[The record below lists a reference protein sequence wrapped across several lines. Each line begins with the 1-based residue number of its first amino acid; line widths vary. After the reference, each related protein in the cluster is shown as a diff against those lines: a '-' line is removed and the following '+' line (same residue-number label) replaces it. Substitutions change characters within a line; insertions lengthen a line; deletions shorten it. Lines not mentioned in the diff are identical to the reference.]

1 MQILI
6 TSFVIIVTAYMS
18 RYYLKTYMTNQLH
31 EQVQDSLEMIKQ
43 NLVTKNTSPV
53 EWCKGLQVNTMTR
66 FTVTDHEGNPLCDNY
81 KSIQTIP
88 NLYKTQEIQEA
99 INNDFGFGKRFS
111 KSHASDMLFGA
122 SKLSILDAKREIKNY
137 FIIQAISLDRLK
149 KAMSALDHSI
159 IIFLFPLLIG
169 ASLVTL
175 WVSLQ
180 ASFPLRKVLGKI
192 NKIGKVAKNSNKRD
206 EDDETFIDN
215 DNEWMVVEQAL
226 DRARGDI
233 ENYVTELHNENVKIG
248 TLMESISE
256 SIIAV
261 KENGK
266 ILFAN
271 RHFFKNF
278 LPKGFKKKR
287 LVDFRIWEITRDLDI
302 QVMIEQAFKENRIV
316 KQRNSK
322 QMTRPRGG
330 DVFFDIT
337 VSPLTD
343 QENKT
348 YGVVCVFHDVSD
360 KVLASQMKEDFV
372 ANVSH
377 EVRTPLTALKG
388 YIQTLRIT
396 PFDNKEAIDNYLD
409 KIESNSDRLISLFSD
424 ILNLSKIESSQ
435 KLKKSIVN
443 VEEITSYVMT
453 NIKQSYYKK
462 AMNFEIINEIDEVY
476 ADPVMLE
483 QVLTNLIENAWK
495 YTPEDGTIKVI
506 WKSKDSKN
514 VLKVCD
520 SGETIPVEHQARLFE
535 RFYRVDAHR
544 SKEMGGTGLGLSIV
558 KHIANKHGGT
568 ASFKPLSKD
577 GGNCFVITFPIS
589 TPKNRSTNITYME
602 Q

>member
-1 MQILI
+1 
-6 TSFVIIVTAYMS
+6 
-18 RYYLKTYMTNQLH
+18 MTNQLH

-43 NLVTKNTSPV
+43 NLATKNTSPV
-53 EWCKGLQVNTMTR
+53 TWCKGLQVNTLTR
-66 FTVTDHEGNPLCDNY
+66 YTITDDKGTPLCDNY
-81 KSIQTIP
+81 QSVESLP
-88 NLYKTQEIQEA
+88 NLLNTEEMQEA
-99 INNDFGFGKRFS
+99 TKNEYGFGKRFS
-111 KSHASDMLFGA
+111 KSHANEMLFGA
-122 SKLSILDAKREIKNY
+122 SKFSILDEKREIKNF
-137 FIIQAISLDRLK
+137 FIVQAISLDRFK
-149 KAMSALDHSI
+149 KAMAALDNSI
-159 IIFLFPLLIG
+159 VIFLFPLLIG

-175 WVSLQ
+175 CVSLQ
-180 ASFPLRKVLGKI
+180 ASFPLRKVLSKV
-192 NKIGKVAKNSNKRD
+192 NKIGRASKNIVQS
-206 EDDETFIDN
+206 EEDETFIDDSN
-215 DNEWMVVEQAL
+215 DEWMLVEQAL

-278 LPKGFKKKR
+278 LPKGFKKKK
-287 LVDFRIWEITRDLDI
+287 LYDFRIWEITRDLDI

-330 DVFFDIT
+330 EVFFDIT
-337 VSPLTD
+337 VSPLTN
-343 QENKT
+343 QRNET

-388 YIQTLRIT
+388 YIQTLRMT
-396 PFDNKEAIDNYLD
+396 PFDNKDAIDNYLN

-435 KLKKSIVN
+435 KLKKSLVDI
-443 VEEITSYVMT
+443 EEITSYVVT
-453 NIKQSYYKK
+453 NIKQSYYQKP
-462 AMNFEIINEIDEVY
+462 MNVEVKNDIQEVY

-495 YTPEDGTIKVI
+495 YSPENGLINVHWFTDSG
-506 WKSKDSKN
+506 KSI
-514 VLKVCD
+514 LKVCN
-520 SGETIPVEHQARLFE
+520 SGETIPEEHQTRLFE

-558 KHIANKHGGT
+558 KHIANKHGGNAT
-568 ASFKPLSKD
+568 YEPLEDNS
-577 GGNCFVITFPIS
+577 GNCFIISFPIS
-589 TPKNRSTNITYME
+589 SPKNKSKKITYLE

>member
-1 MQILI
+1 
-6 TSFVIIVTAYMS
+6 
-18 RYYLKTYMTNQLH
+18 MTNQLH

-43 NLVTKNTSPV
+43 GLVSKNTSPV
-53 EWCKGLQVNTMTR
+53 EWCEGLQVNTMTR
-66 FTVTDHEGNPLCDNY
+66 FTVTDDKGKALCDNY
-81 KSIQTIP
+81 TNPETLP
-88 NLYKTQEIQEA
+88 NLYQNKEIQEA
-99 INNDFGFGKRFS
+99 IQNKYGFSVRLS
-111 KSHASDMLFGA
+111 KTHATEMLFGA
-122 SKLSILDAKREIKNY
+122 SKLSILDKNRVIKNY
-137 FIIQAISLDRLK
+137 FIIQAISQDRLK
-149 KAMSALDHSI
+149 KAMAALDHSI
-159 IIFLFPLLIG
+159 ILFLFPLLIIV
-169 ASLVTL
+169 SLVTL
-175 WVSLQ
+175 WASLQ
-180 ASFPLRKVLGKI
+180 ASFPLRKILSKI
-192 NKIGKVAKNSNKRD
+192 NKIGKMSRAQKKNKEED
-206 EDDETFIDN
+206 EDETFLGQ
-215 DNEWMVVEQAL
+215 DNEWVVVEQAL

-271 RHFFKNF
+271 RHFFRNF
-278 LPKGFKKKR
+278 LPKSFKKKK
-287 LVDFRIWEITRDLDI
+287 LYDFKIWEITRDLDI
-302 QVMIEQAFKENRIV
+302 QVMIDQAFKENRIV

-343 QENKT
+343 QNDT
-348 YGVVCVFHDVSD
+348 PYGVVCVFHDVSD
-360 KVLASQMKEDFV
+360 KMLASQMKEDFV

-396 PFDNKEAIDNYLD
+396 PFDNKESIDNYLD
-409 KIESNSDRLISLFSD
+409 KIEGNSDRLISLFSD

-435 KLKKSIVN
+435 KLKKTLIDPN
-443 VEEITSYVMT
+443 EITSHVIT

-462 AMNFEIINEIDEVY
+462 PMNFELKIDVDQIY
-476 ADPVMLE
+476 ADPVMIE

-495 YTPEDGTIKVI
+495 YTPENGNIEVI
-506 WKSKDSKN
+506 WEESDEQN

-520 SGETIPVEHQARLFE
+520 SGETIPTEHHLRLFE

-568 ASFKPLSKD
+568 ASFKPLSDK
-577 GGNCFVITFPIS
+577 GGNCFIITFPIS
-589 TPKNRSTNITYME
+589 TPKTENKNITYMD

>member
-1 MQILI
+1 
-6 TSFVIIVTAYMS
+6 MS

-43 NLVTKNTSPV
+43 NLVTKNSSPV
-53 EWCKGLQVNTMTR
+53 DWCKGLHVNTMTR
-66 FTVTDHEGNPLCDNY
+66 FTVTDEKGIPLCDNY
-81 KSIQTIP
+81 KNVSQME
-88 NLYKTQEIQEA
+88 NMLKNKEIQAALTNEY
-99 INNDFGFGKRFS
+99 GFATRLS
-111 KSHASDMLFGA
+111 KTHATNMLFGA
-122 SKLSILDAKREIKNY
+122 TKLSILNKKREIKNY
-137 FIIQAISLDRLK
+137 FIIQAISQDRLK
-149 KAMSALDHSI
+149 KAMTALDHSI
-159 IIFLFPLLIG
+159 VLFLFPLLII

-175 WVSLQ
+175 WASLQ
-180 ASFPLRKVLGKI
+180 ASFPLRKILGKI
-192 NKIGKVAKNSNKRD
+192 NKIGKMSQQRKGND
-206 EDDETFIDN
+206 DDDETFMGQ
-215 DNEWMVVEQAL
+215 DNEWVVVEQAL
-226 DRARGDI
+226 DRAKGDI
-233 ENYVTELHNENVKIG
+233 ENYITELHNENVKIG

-278 LPKGFKKKR
+278 LPKGFKKKK
-287 LVDFRIWEITRDLDI
+287 LYDFKIWEITRDLDI

-330 DVFFDIT
+330 EVFFDIT

-343 QENKT
+343 QDDKP

-360 KVLASQMKEDFV
+360 KMLASQMKEDFV

-396 PFDNKEAIDNYLD
+396 PFDNKKAIDNYLN

-435 KLKKSIVN
+435 KLKKTLIDPN
-443 VEEITSYVMT
+443 EITSHVIT

-462 AMNFEIINEIDEVY
+462 PMNFDLRIEIEQIY
-476 ADPVMLE
+476 ADPVMIE

-495 YTPEDGTIKVI
+495 YTPENGEIEVI
-506 WKSKDSKN
+506 WKEKDGQN
-514 VLKVCD
+514 MLKVCD
-520 SGETIPVEHQARLFE
+520 SGETIPAEHHMRLFE

-544 SKEMGGTGLGLSIV
+544 SKDMGGTGLGLSIV
-558 KHIANKHGGT
+558 KHIANKHGGN
-568 ASFKPLSKD
+568 ASFKPRKK
-577 GGNCFVITFPIS
+577 GGNCFIITLPIS
-589 TPKNRSTNITYME
+589 EPKIKNENITYME

>member
-1 MQILI
+1 MQIII

-53 EWCKGLQVNTMTR
+53 EWCQGLQVNTMTR
-66 FTVTDHEGNPLCDNY
+66 FTVTDEKGTPLCDNY
-81 KSIQTIP
+81 KNVSQMK
-88 NLYKTQEIQEA
+88 NMFDNKEIKDALSNEY
-99 INNDFGFGKRFS
+99 GFSTRIS
-111 KSHASDMLFGA
+111 KSHAAEMLFGA
-122 SKLSILDAKREIKNY
+122 SRLSILNKNREIKNY
-137 FIIQAISLDRLK
+137 YIIQAISLDRLK
-149 KAMSALDHSI
+149 KAMTALDHSI
-159 IIFLFPLLIG
+159 VLFLFPLLII

-175 WVSLQ
+175 WASLQ
-180 ASFPLRKVLGKI
+180 ASFPLRKILGKI
-192 NKIGKVAKNSNKRD
+192 NKIGKMSQSD
-206 EDDETFIDN
+206 EESEEDETFMGQ
-215 DNEWMVVEQAL
+215 DNEWVVVEQAL
-226 DRARGDI
+226 DKAKGDI
-233 ENYVTELHNENVKIG
+233 ENYITELHNENVKIG

-278 LPKGFKKKR
+278 LPKGFKKKK
-287 LVDFRIWEITRDLDI
+287 LYDFKIWEITRDLDI

-330 DVFFDIT
+330 EVFFDIT

-343 QENKT
+343 QEDKP

-360 KVLASQMKEDFV
+360 KMLASQMKEDFV

-396 PFDNKEAIDNYLD
+396 PFDNKDAIDNYLN

-435 KLKKSIVN
+435 KLKKTLIDPN
-443 VEEITSYVMT
+443 EITSHVIT

-462 AMNFEIINEIDEVY
+462 PMNFDLKIEIEQIY
-476 ADPVMLE
+476 ADPVMIE

-495 YTPEDGTIKVI
+495 YTPENGDIEVI
-506 WKSKDSKN
+506 WKEKDGQN
-514 VLKVCD
+514 MLKVCD
-520 SGETIPVEHQARLFE
+520 SGETIPTEHHLRLFE

-544 SKEMGGTGLGLSIV
+544 SKDMGGTGLGLSIV
-558 KHIANKHGGT
+558 KHIANKHGGN
-568 ASFKPLSKD
+568 ASFKPRKK
-577 GGNCFVITFPIS
+577 GGNCFIITLPIS
-589 TPKNRSTNITYME
+589 EPKIKNENITYME